1 MDKDKTLNNEKKIIL
16 LICGDSKTGKKT
28 LVNNWLKE
36 IEYKEKDYTFYKEY
50 IFSIEEIID
59 EKKENIL
66 IEIRI
71 LNSDELESDSKINSS
86 FFKNAYGGFI
96 INSIDNEQSF
106 INGEKFKEKIDF
118 MCTLRNKFPLPIFLI
133 INKCD
138 LFNFDN
144 PEFDF
149 QKENNIEQYY
159 LENQFISKFYIISI
173 DGDFEKNNNL
183 SEINLPF
190 INMIKLIFQFEDI
203 KNEFFKSSN
212 QKINKNQNNKK
223 GEKCVTF

>member
-1 MDKDKTLNNEKKIIL
+1 MDKDKTLKNEKKIIL

-28 LVNNWLKE
+28 LINNWLKGK
-36 IEYKEKDYTFYKEY
+36 EYKEKYHTFYTEY
-50 IFSIEEIID
+50 IFSIEEIIE
-59 EKKENIL
+59 EKKETIL

-71 LNSDELESDSKINSS
+71 LNSDELESDVKINSS
-86 FFKNAYGGFI
+86 FFKNAFGGFI

-106 INGEKFKEKIDF
+106 LNGEKFKEKIDF
-118 MCTLRNKFPLPIFLI
+118 MCTLKNKFPLPIFLI

-138 LFNFDN
+138 LFNFEN
-144 PEFDF
+144 PQFDF

-183 SEINLPF
+183 SESNLPF

-203 KNEFFKSSN
+203 KNEFFQTH
-212 QKINKNQNNKK
+212 QKDNKNQINKK
-223 GEKCVTF
+223 GEKCIIF

>member
-1 MDKDKTLNNEKKIIL
+1 MDKDKTLKNEKKIIL

-28 LVNNWLKE
+28 LINNWLKGK
-36 IEYKEKDYTFYKEY
+36 EYKEKYHTFYTEY
-50 IFSIEEIID
+50 IFSIEEIIE
-59 EKKENIL
+59 EKKETIL

-71 LNSDELESDSKINSS
+71 LNSDELESDVKINSS
-86 FFKNAYGGFI
+86 FFKNAFGGFI

-106 INGEKFKEKIDF
+106 LNGEKFKEKIDF
-118 MCTLRNKFPLPIFLI
+118 MCTLKNKFPLPIFLI
-133 INKCD
+133 IHKCD
-138 LFNFDN
+138 LFNFEN
-144 PEFDF
+144 PQFDF

-173 DGDFEKNNNL
+173 DSDFEKNNNL

-203 KNEFFKSSN
+203 KNEFFQTH
-212 QKINKNQNNKK
+212 QKDNKNQINKK
-223 GEKCVTF
+223 GEKCIIF